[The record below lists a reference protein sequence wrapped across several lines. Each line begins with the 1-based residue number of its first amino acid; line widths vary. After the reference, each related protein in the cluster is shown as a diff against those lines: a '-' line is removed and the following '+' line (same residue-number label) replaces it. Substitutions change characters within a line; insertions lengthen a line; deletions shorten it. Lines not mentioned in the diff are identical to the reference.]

1 MISIIQEFWNVLL
14 IALTDAFDGN
24 KLLSFNT
31 THIGLAIAFQRMLM
45 CSLQKDHDPWKTS
58 KLETKSWESIRK
70 QGQKHTPKFKRG
82 SIETRTPSSN
92 MKSLRPTK
100 EPISSRQTFTT
111 SESWTTPAKSIS
123 SSPKTSSKAINS
135 WAFPFRIWKS
145 VLPLRTNK
153 GRDSLRLSPKTG
165 IISYSTQTFSSATAP
180 NSPWYWRTPY
190 HRWAIPLRR
199 WRLPS
204 DSFRFGG
211 RWVWTV
217 SLVSTNTTLIPL
229 SPPSVLYLAVTG
241 WGSCKKS
248 NTQYMFPNK
257 VTINLFQIVQVIL
270 LLHPIHLIRILLLH
284 LTIHRIHILLL
295 LHMDHRILILLI
307 HHMVHII
314 HILQVHT
321 LIPLLMVMDVVVDPA
336 ITIVSV
342 KSNKGKTAWR
352 HWVFQ

>member
-1 MISIIQEFWNVLL
+1 VSKTIQLNVYNGRREH
-14 IALTDAFDGN
+14 IYLTIHLGP
-24 KLLSFNT
+24 
-31 THIGLAIAFQRMLM
+31 AIAFQRMLM

-82 SIETRTPSSN
+82 SIETRTPLSN

-100 EPISSRQTFTT
+100 DPISSHQTFTT
-111 SESWTTPAKSIS
+111 SESWTTPAKSIL

-135 WAFPFRIWKS
+135 WAFLFRIWKS

-165 IISYSTQTFSSATAP
+165 IISYSTQIFSPATAP

-217 SLVSTNTTLIPL
+217 SLVSTNTILIPL
-229 SPPSVLYLAVTG
+229 SLPSILYLAVTG
-241 WGSCKKS
+241 RNHCNKS
-248 NTQYMFPNK
+248 NTL
-257 VTINLFQIVQVIL
+257 VHLFLMIQV
-270 LLHPIHLIRILLLH
+270 
-284 LTIHRIHILLL
+284 
-295 LHMDHRILILLI
+295 
-307 HHMVHII
+307 
-314 HILQVHT
+314 
-321 LIPLLMVMDVVVDPA
+321 
-336 ITIVSV
+336 
-342 KSNKGKTAWR
+342 N
-352 HWVFQ
+352 